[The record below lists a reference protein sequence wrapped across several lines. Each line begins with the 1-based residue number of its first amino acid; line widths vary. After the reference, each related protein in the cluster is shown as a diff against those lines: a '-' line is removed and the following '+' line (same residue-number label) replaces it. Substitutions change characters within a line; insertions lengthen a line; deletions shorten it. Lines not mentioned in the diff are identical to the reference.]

1 MELNLSTVNSYGF
14 SKEVY
19 MQTNII
25 SGILDELKISDGKFE
40 NSWSA
45 SNKKKFQID
54 QRSVQL
60 CTVDSRRLEHSI
72 FRSFW

>member
-40 NSWSA
+40 NS
-45 SNKKKFQID
+45 
-54 QRSVQL
+54 
-60 CTVDSRRLEHSI
+60 
-72 FRSFW
+72 